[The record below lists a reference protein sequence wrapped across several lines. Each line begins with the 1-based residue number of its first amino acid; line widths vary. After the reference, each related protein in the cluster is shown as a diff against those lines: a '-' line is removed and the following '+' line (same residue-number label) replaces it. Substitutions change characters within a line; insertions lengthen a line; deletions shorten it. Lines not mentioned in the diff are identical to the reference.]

1 MKGEYGMIYPSDIE
15 NATKE
20 RRRREEEKCSHN
32 FHLCICYLILCF
44 SCFLLVQAIVALI
57 ILQFD
62 DEYDMH
68 TEDSSSSSSYD
79 IVLIDIYP

>member
-1 MKGEYGMIYPSDIE
+1 MRGEYGMIYPSDIE
-15 NATKE
+15 NSAKE
-20 RRRREEEKCSHN
+20 RRRIEEEKCSHN

-57 ILQFD
+57 ILHFD

-68 TEDSSSSSSYD
+68 IEDSSSSYD
-79 IVLIDIYP
+79 NTLIDIYP

>member
-1 MKGEYGMIYPSDIE
+1 MEGGYGMIYPSDIE
-15 NATKE
+15 NAAKE

-32 FHLCICYLILCF
+32 FHLCICYLILFF

-62 DEYDMH
+62 DEYDIH
-68 TEDSSSSSSYD
+68 IEDSSSSSYD
-79 IVLIDIYP
+79 ITLIDIYP

>member
-1 MKGEYGMIYPSDIE
+1 MEGGYGMIYPSDIE

-32 FHLCICYLILCF
+32 FRLCICYLILFF

-62 DEYDMH
+62 DEYDIH
-68 TEDSSSSSSYD
+68 IEDSSSSSYD
-79 IVLIDIYP
+79 ITLIDIYP

>member
-1 MKGEYGMIYPSDIE
+1 MNEEYSIIYPSDIE
-15 NATKE
+15 NTKEE

-44 SCFLLVQAIVALI
+44 SCSLLVQAIVALI

-62 DEYDMH
+62 GGYGIH
-68 TEDSSSSSSYD
+68 IEDSSSYSSYD
-79 IVLIDIYP
+79 NTLIY

>member
-1 MKGEYGMIYPSDIE
+1 MRGEYGMIYPSDIE
-15 NATKE
+15 NSAKE
-20 RRRREEEKCSHN
+20 RRRIEEEKCSHN

-68 TEDSSSSSSYD
+68 IEDSSSSYD
-79 IVLIDIYP
+79 NTLIDIYP